1 MDFIRGFTKGIGA
14 GRDYGFFLVAHPA
27 ESHRYASQHFP
38 YGNLQPQRGI
48 GAKSLLSGRAR
59 RFRATEQTK
68 ENPNY
73 RKQPIMKT
81 FLTRSILA
89 AVAATVLTTLSATAQ
104 TAVTTTT
111 TSAGTITEFSPDSLV
126 IRTDTATAPLHYR
139 YTKSTTYVDE
149 AGNPVSVETV
159 KSGLPVTVYYSG
171 EGENMVAT
179 KVIVRKTVST
189 GGGTEVEHKSST
201 TTTTTDK

>member
-1 MDFIRGFTKGIGA
+1 
-14 GRDYGFFLVAHPA
+14 
-27 ESHRYASQHFP
+27 
-38 YGNLQPQRGI
+38 
-48 GAKSLLSGRAR
+48 
-59 RFRATEQTK
+59 
-68 ENPNY
+68 
-73 RKQPIMKT
+73 MKT
-81 FLTRSILA
+81 PFTRSILT